1 MVTDQGLARIQRWMQ
16 ACIED
21 QGTCEEA
28 IASERAQ
35 SAISAEEA
43 RSIVLPSKTLSS
55 LERLDIYR
63 GMYLLRM
70 EEALGIDYPALQHF
84 LGPRGFRDL
93 VRNYVAVFPSRS
105 YTLNRLGDHLPAFVL
120 TAIGRRHRGFCHDL
134 ARLELA
140 MTEVF
145 DEAETPILSAEAV
158 AAVPAE
164 AWATARLRP
173 IAAFRLLALR
183 YPASAYVKSLRGRGH
198 RHPRPLRKDEW
209 LAVYR
214 SNYSVHRLELSRPA
228 YRLLSELAAGVPLG
242 QAVAAAARRRGR
254 SAAGQTQLYRWFR
267 DWMRDGLFRAVD
279 LGLEGLEPSTN
290 RL

>member
-1 MVTDQGLARIQRWMQ
+1 MALEARLSRVQRWMQ
-16 ACIED
+16 EVIVHPGSID
-21 QGTCEEA
+21 EA
-28 IASERAQ
+28 LASKAARAEVPPERLADV
-35 SAISAEEA
+35 
-43 RSIVLPSKTLSS
+43 VLPSRTLAPAQRV
-55 LERLDIYR
+55 EIYQR
-63 GMYLLRM
+63 MYLLRM

-93 VRNYVAVFPSRS
+93 VRDYVASFPSRS

-120 TAIGRRHRGFCHDL
+120 TAIGRRHRGFWHDL

-145 DEAETPILSAEAV
+145 DAVETPTLSAEAV
-158 AAVPAE
+158 AAVRAE

-183 YPASAYVKSLRGRGH
+183 YPVNAYVQSLRGRGH
-198 RHPRPLRKDEW
+198 RHPRPLRKDGW
-209 LAVYR
+209 VAVYR
-214 SNYSVHRLELSRPA
+214 RHYGVHRLELSRPA
-228 YRLLSELAAGVPLG
+228 YRLLSELAAGASLG
-242 QAVAAAARRRGR
+242 EAVSVAARRPGR

-267 DWMRDGLFRAVD
+267 EWMSKGLFM
-279 LGLEGLEPSTN
+279 GLEGLEPSTN